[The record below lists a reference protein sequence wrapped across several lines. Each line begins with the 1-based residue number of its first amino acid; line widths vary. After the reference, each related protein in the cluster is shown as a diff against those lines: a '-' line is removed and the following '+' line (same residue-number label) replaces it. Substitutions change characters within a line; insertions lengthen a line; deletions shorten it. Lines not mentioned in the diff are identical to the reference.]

1 MSPRPLFR
9 LLQTRWREYLI
20 LWLGLLALAA
30 LPAALPA
37 YAAAVAGRALDQRL
51 AAAPTAA
58 RNLLISGATLDD
70 ALYAQVQET
79 LGPLLRRRVEL
90 RDLEIPGISA
100 IYTEGEPRPF
110 DEFLALHLYAFGDL
124 EPDVRL
130 LDGRLPVAGDGA
142 VIEAAIGPETLDG
155 PNFSASDG
163 RQVTITNL
171 SIGDELRA
179 PDGARFR
186 IVGVVEPNDPAGDA
200 WWGTLLPFRFYRQAR
215 NGSNLPETVVVSLL
229 VAPEVM
235 TARFPNH
242 DHQWRLLTDLGAV
255 TADNAPAIQSVVR
268 DVETRLST
276 NFLRVDTGLGS
287 LLDVFLADLSR
298 GRAILIFSVF
308 QALPAALIAFALVA
322 AMLTE
327 RHHDE
332 FVALRHRGGGAG
344 RVLWGELPALLL
356 PAIPAAVVAP
366 ALGFATLWA
375 AARLGGGDAP
385 GAPPAESWLWAA
397 AGAGLGALVLLL
409 ALAAALRRAR
419 HWSRPAPLPPARPF
433 WQRYYLDGVLLL
445 LGGLVYRQVLA
456 GGPFTTVGGP
466 ADPLLLL
473 GPTLIL
479 TALALLAVRL
489 YPYLLRAAGGLA
501 RDSSLSWA
509 YSRARAGRAPA
520 DGGRLALVAALTFGT
535 AISVAL
541 VAHSLTNRQAQLARF
556 LAGADARVGIAI
568 DAGPETYA
576 ALAAFEGV
584 AAVTP
589 TYRNE
594 RVRWASELNR
604 EATLLAVDP
613 VAFPAVGRFPPDVSP
628 LAVENITAA
637 LLSPTGAALPAILS
651 NEAYPRD
658 KQVGDIV
665 TYIIGSERV
674 DFEVRGL
681 INTFPSLGG
690 PFLLT
695 NLASLGERI
704 DLPRLAEPWVGQ
716 REVWL
721 AAEPGRAASVAAA
734 IERGDGPP
742 DTLLLDAAPRRAAAL
757 AADMAGSQAM
767 AAMRL
772 IRWALVPIGA
782 GAAGVLAA
790 LAARRRWYEYGVLSA
805 MGVSRRQWLA
815 LARLECAVAL
825 AVGLAAG
832 AAIGAVVA
840 RLMLPILSRVLPAA
854 LGNDAIHRLAFDWPS
869 LLGLLLFF
877 VAAFAV
883 ALAVAT
889 AAGAPG
895 KGRAPAGLG
904 VGAE

>member
-1 MSPRPLFR
+1 MSLRPLFR
-9 LLQTRWREYLI
+9 PLQTRWREYLI

-30 LPAALPA
+30 LPAALPT
-37 YAAAVAGRALDQRL
+37 YAAAVTGRALDRRL

-58 RNLLISGATLDD
+58 RNLLISGAGLDE
-70 ALYAQVQET
+70 ALYTQVQET
-79 LGPLLRRRVEL
+79 LGPLLRRRVAL
-90 RDLEIPGISA
+90 RNLEIPGLSA
-100 IYTEGEPRPF
+100 IYTADGPRPF
-110 DEFLALHLYAFGDL
+110 DEFLALHLYAFSDL
-124 EPDVRL
+124 EQDVQVI
-130 LDGRLPVAGDGA
+130 DGRLPAAGDGP
-142 VIEAAIGPETLDG
+142 VIEVAVGPDALDG

-163 RQVTITNL
+163 REVTIANL
-171 SIGDELRA
+171 RVGDELRA

-186 IVGVVEPNDPAGDA
+186 IVGVVEPTDPESDA
-200 WWGTLLPFRFYRQAR
+200 WWGTLLPFRYYRQAR

-229 VAPEVM
+229 VAPQVM
-235 TARFPNH
+235 TARFPDH
-242 DHQWRLLTDLGAV
+242 DHQWRLLTDLDGV
-255 TADNAPAIQSVVR
+255 TPGNAPAVQSAVR

-276 NFLRVDTGLGS
+276 NFLQVDTGLVS
-287 LLDVFLADLSR
+287 LLDAFFADLTR
-298 GRAILIFSVF
+298 GRAILILSIF

-322 AMLTE
+322 AMLVE
-327 RHHDE
+327 RRRDE
-332 FVALRHRGGGAG
+332 FVTLRHRGASTG
-344 RVLWGELPALLL
+344 RILRGELPSILLPALL
-356 PAIPAAVVAP
+356 AAAVAP
-366 ALGFATLWA
+366 ALGFAALWA
-375 AARLGGGDAP
+375 AARLGGDAP
-385 GAPPAESWLWAA
+385 GPLPVESWLWAV
-397 AGAGLGALVLLL
+397 AGAGLGALVLFL
-409 ALAAALRRAR
+409 ATGFALRRAWR
-419 HWSRPAPLPPARPF
+419 WARPTALPPSRPF
-433 WQRYYLDGVLLL
+433 WHRYYLDVVLLL
-445 LGGLVYRQVLA
+445 LGGLVYRQALA
-456 GGPFTTVGGP
+456 GGPFTTAGGS

-473 GPTLIL
+473 GPTLVL

-489 YPYLLRAAGGLA
+489 YPYLLRAAGGLT

-509 YSRARAGRAPA
+509 YGRARAGRAPT

-535 AISVAL
+535 AVSVAL
-541 VAHSLTNRQAQLARF
+541 IEQSLVARQAQLARY
-556 LAGADARVGIAI
+556 LAGADARVGVAG

-576 ALAAFEGV
+576 ALAALEGV

-589 TYRNE
+589 AYRNE

-604 EATLLAVDP
+604 EVALLAVDP
-613 VAFPAVGRFPPDVSP
+613 VAFPAVGRFPPDISP
-628 LAVENITAA
+628 LAMADILPA
-637 LLSPTGAALPAILS
+637 LTSPTGAALPAVLS

-681 INTFPSLGG
+681 INTFPSLRG

-695 NLASLGERI
+695 NLALLGERI

-721 AAEPGRAASVAAA
+721 AAEPGRAESIAAA
-734 IERGDGPP
+734 VERGDGPP
-742 DTLLLDAAPRRAAAL
+742 DTLLLDAAPRRLAAL
-757 AADMAGSQAM
+757 TGDMAGSQAA

-772 IRWALVPIGA
+772 IRWALAPIGA
-782 GAAGVLAA
+782 GAVGVLAA

-815 LARLECAVAL
+815 GARLECAVSL

-832 AAIGAVVA
+832 AAIGVLVA

-854 LGNDAIHRLAFDWPS
+854 LGNDAIHRPAFDWPS

-877 VAAFAV
+877 VGAFAV

-895 KGRAPAGLG
+895 KGRAPGGLG